1 MRISY
6 LELRNYRR
14 FKDLKLQFPDGIV
27 GILGLNG
34 SGKSTI
40 IEGIAWALFGN
51 VDEVVRTSREGV
63 KRAGSS
69 PSETCSAVLEFEL
82 GGSEYRITREMGGR
96 SLTMKAELR
105 TKDKVL
111 AEGDRPVRVMVE
123 KLIGM
128 DHKSFFTSVF
138 ARQKELNAL
147 QNVAAGER
155 KKVVLRMLR
164 IDSIDDVLT
173 EVRADLRDSQSR
185 IEGAQRTLL
194 TEDGREREKVLGDK
208 MPELELTFKKA

>member
-1 MRISY
+1 MRINY

-14 FKDLKLQFPDGIV
+14 FKELKLQLPDGVI

-34 SGKSTI
+34 AGKTTI

-51 VDEVVRTSREGV
+51 VDEVVRTSRESIRRSG
-63 KRAGSS
+63 AGSND
-69 PSETCSAVLEFEL
+69 TCSAVLEFEL
-82 GGSEYRITREMGGR
+82 GGTEYKIEREMGGK
-96 SLTMKAELR
+96 SLSMRAELR
-105 TKDKVL
+105 TKDKTL
-111 AEGDRPVRVMVE
+111 AEGDKPVRRMVE

-164 IDSIDDVLT
+164 IDGVDKVLADV
-173 EVRADLRDSQSR
+173 RSDRKDSLSR
-185 IEGAQRTLL
+185 I
-194 TEDGREREKVLGDK
+194 
-208 MPELELTFKKA
+208 